1 MKKKLQLILTCVII
15 VLLAIFINVRI
26 ISPFSISG
34 MSMYPT
40 LEPNALV
47 FVLKTSDICENDIVL
62 LRQSDGTYIVKRVIG
77 TSGDCIELY
86 YDRLYV
92 NKILIDTTVNS
103 TDERYYALINVPNE
117 SIFVLGDNRLESYD
131 SRDFGC
137 MPLDAVVGVLI
148 H

>member
-1 MKKKLQLILTCVII
+1 
-15 VLLAIFINVRI
+15 
-26 ISPFSISG
+26 
-34 MSMYPT
+34 MYPT